1 MKLNKRKPFP
11 GLCFSFQSIE
21 LFRPVFVRD
30 HLDGPALHAS
40 DFSQTNVIHQND
52 RAFRSRSPSIKTAS
66 PSTPPSPYPPI
77 GGIGWSICVG
87 KRFRNAKATPG
98 SRYCEAK
105 PARGYITRPALCLER
120 LSQRPDGR
128 VQWQLK
134 RPFRDGTTHFV
145 FTPEDFIARLAALV
159 PRPQHNLTR
168 YHGVFAPSAALRS
181 QITPAGRGGS
191 AGQRRRRKRRKAP
204 APTTA
209 NPPDQTSPE
218 QLTAPLTWAT
228 RRVTDHSSASST

>member
-1 MKLNKRKPFP
+1 MQDSA
-11 GLCFSFQSIE
+11 C
-21 LFRPVFVRD
+21 
-30 HLDGPALHAS
+30 
-40 DFSQTNVIHQND
+40 
-52 RAFRSRSPSIKTAS
+52 
-66 PSTPPSPYPPI
+66 
-77 GGIGWSICVG
+77 
-87 KRFRNAKATPG
+87 
-98 SRYCEAK
+98 
-105 PARGYITRPALCLER
+105 
-120 LSQRPDGR
+120 
-128 VQWQLK
+128 
-134 RPFRDGTTHFV
+134 GTTHFV

-218 QLTAPLTWAT
+218 QLTAPLNSESAGAQSVRCKNGQPHRLTL
-228 RRVTDHSSASST
+228 RRPLAPALTIHRRCPEKHSRRMIALFADKLIISTENNSLACRCQPGPQPNCYPRAIQTSETTPCVFLRSAGKARYASYPRPAGYPNIINSLR